1 MRYNLGGTVPGVK
14 AVHGP
19 LLAEY
24 CQPVIEL
31 LQVLTGVVKYT
42 KAEEFMG
49 VADRPVGAGGVGGY
63 VVA

>member
-1 MRYNLGGTVPGVK
+1 M
-14 AVHGP
+14 
-19 LLAEY
+19 AEY
-24 CQPVIEL
+24 CQAVIEL

-49 VADRPVGAGGVGGY
+49 VADRPVGAVGVGGY